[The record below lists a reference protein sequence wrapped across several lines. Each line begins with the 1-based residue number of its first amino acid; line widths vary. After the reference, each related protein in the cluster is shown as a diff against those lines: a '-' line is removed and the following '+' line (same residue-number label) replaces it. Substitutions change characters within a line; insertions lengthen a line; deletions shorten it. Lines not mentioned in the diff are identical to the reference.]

1 MTSGTP
7 KPGGRRCEAVVGQEG
22 FPVLVRQGS
31 RCTLL
36 VRRLITDR
44 DAGWSFERAGLEID
58 GDGSP
63 GLLQG
68 QVGTEHA
75 NLEFTLVYKNECS

>member
-1 MTSGTP
+1 M
-7 KPGGRRCEAVVGQEG
+7 VGQEG

-36 VRRLITDR
+36 VRGSIIGR
-44 DAGWSFERAGLEID
+44 DTGWSFERLGLEID
-58 GDGSP
+58 ADGSP
-63 GLLQG
+63 RLFQG

-75 NLEFTLVYKNECS
+75 DLEFTLVYKNECS